1 MAEKL
6 VTLWLYLGRRD
17 KTATRLLAIV
27 QGRDIMAT
35 RIDNLDVLSLPT
47 TWQSQINQIVYDNRM
62 LWELWIE
69 AADTY
74 DDLRTALKTRG
85 YTNIPVSGQPEIKA
99 SNMQKPEVNLSSL
112 PRKTTMLRKGN

>member
-1 MAEKL
+1 MAEKMA
-6 VTLWLYLGRRD
+6 TLWLYLGRRD

-27 QGRDIMAT
+27 QGKDIMAT
-35 RIDNLDVLSLPT
+35 RIDNLDVLNLPI

-74 DDLRTALKTRG
+74 EDLRTALKMRG
-85 YTNIPVSGQPEIKA
+85 YNNIPVSGQPELKA

-112 PRKTTMLRKGN
+112 PKKTTMLRKGN